1 MNHLIVGLGNP
12 DKEYHNN
19 RHNVG
24 FLFLDFIVNQEGI
37 KEKFLFNKD
46 FSGEILKH
54 DNLFLLKPSTYMNN
68 SGLSV
73 KKVINFYK
81 NSFEEVTIVYDDLDI
96 LFKQFK
102 IGDKS
107 PRGHNGIKSILSHID
122 NINIR
127 NIRIGVENRF
137 NRDLI
142 NGADY
147 VLDNFTKDEM
157 YYLLNTL
164 FPQIYIE
171 IKNIYSE

>member
-1 MNHLIVGLGNP
+1 MKYQNYLI
-12 DKEYHNN
+12 
-19 RHNVG
+19 
-24 FLFLDFIVNQEGI
+24 
-37 KEKFLFNKD
+37 
-46 FSGEILKH
+46 
-54 DNLFLLKPSTYMNN
+54 
-68 SGLSV
+68 
-73 KKVINFYK
+73 INFYK